1 MSTDVLKQVVF
12 FLCRVSSSQR
22 FARLDDVWCLSPRL
36 LQNPPFFS
44 FFLCVL
50 FRVLCDTLNPKKR
63 HSLLF
68 VTKKHFW
75 GGCVPY
81 KTKSVLWRASFWTT
95 TATQKPL
102 FSQARLFTTTTT
114 RAKAAGYRPF
124 VFVLFVFVSLEEEEE
139 DKDEK
144 EGGVSLG
151 VVRV

>member
-1 MSTDVLKQVVF
+1 M
-12 FLCRVSSSQR
+12 VS
-22 FARLDDVWCLSPRL
+22 FPAASPKH
-36 LQNPPFFS
+36 PPFFL
-44 FFLCVL
+44 FLNPKPYCVL

-68 VTKKHFW
+68 VTKKHFLG

-81 KTKSVLWRASFWTT
+81 KTKSVLWRALSFWTT